1 MMGIWIRFL
10 GRIRANARTVVRRRR
25 LALLIVAIMLPMTFA
40 TAHVQGVYYSRADV
54 LFLPPQALVGGNLLQ
69 ADPTQTLSFAAMV
82 EHKVN
87 AEHRSAAPRT
97 TSAPLYGTG
106 AKNTHAV
113 YIPSSGGQWQ
123 LSFSRPVITVEVVS
137 DSSEGASRSLALL
150 VARITELA
158 SLTQDAEGIPGA
170 SQITTELSPAVP
182 SVTYIDVR
190 NSRATV
196 TLALLTL
203 GMASGVPILAERVQ
217 TVRRAAR
224 RKAL

>member
-1 MMGIWIRFL
+1 MGIWIQFL
-10 GRIRANARTVVRRRR
+10 RRTRANARTVVRRRR
-25 LALLIVAIMLPMTFA
+25 LALLIVAMMLPMTFA
-40 TAHVQGVYYSRADV
+40 TEHVEGVYYSRADV

-87 AEHRSAAPRT
+87 AEYPSTAPRT

-150 VARITELA
+150 VTRIAELA
-158 SLTQDAEGIPGA
+158 SLTQGAEGIPGT
-170 SQITTELSPAVP
+170 SRITTELSPAVP
-182 SVTYIDVR
+182 SVSYIDVR

-196 TLALLTL
+196 TMILLTV
-203 GMASGVPILAERVQ
+203 GVASGVPILVERVQ
-217 TVRRAAR
+217 TVRRVSH

>member
-87 AEHRSAAPRT
+87 AEHWSAAPRT